1 MRSGIVLSSEE
12 VRNIIAEHYNV
23 PVEDVIKAKYSYM
36 VVGATCE
43 YILRDNTTL
52 TEGVEQCR

>member
-23 PVEDVIKAKYSYM
+23 PVDDVIKAKYSY
-36 VVGATCE
+36 VVVDAKGE
-43 YILRDNTTL
+43 YILRDNDTL
-52 TEGVEQCR
+52 TKGVEPCR

>member
-23 PVEDVIKAKYSYM
+23 PVDDVIKAKYSY
-36 VVGATCE
+36 VVIDAKGE
-43 YILRDNTTL
+43 RILRNSTKGD
-52 TEGVEQCR
+52 

>member
-52 TEGVEQCR
+52 TEGVEPCR

>member
-23 PVEDVIKAKYSYM
+23 QVECVIKAKYSY
-36 VVGATCE
+36 VVVDVKGA
-43 YILRDNTTL
+43 YILRDENVES
-52 TEGVEQCR
+52 EGVEPCR

>member
-23 PVEDVIKAKYSYM
+23 PVDDVIKAKYSY
-36 VVGATCE
+36 VVVDAKGE
-43 YILRDNTTL
+43 YILRDNRKD
-52 TEGVEQCR
+52 G